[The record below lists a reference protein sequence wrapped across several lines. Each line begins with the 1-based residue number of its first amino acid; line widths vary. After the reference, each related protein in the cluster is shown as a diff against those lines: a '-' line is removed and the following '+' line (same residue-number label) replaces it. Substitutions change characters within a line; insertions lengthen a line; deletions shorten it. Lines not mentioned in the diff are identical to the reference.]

1 MEHIPVRLQN
11 RARHSQLLRD
21 ARKAPLASIS
31 RSSRG
36 PVSGVLCCVICKLCR
51 DICLLDRLPGKEI
64 KGYIVTTK
72 YMYTGL
78 KFVHGVYVLLL
89 PIPWRAALFWVF
101 LVVTLLFVLQREG
114 GIHAAEDLVLL
125 G

>member
-1 MEHIPVRLQN
+1 M
-11 RARHSQLLRD
+11 
-21 ARKAPLASIS
+21 
-31 RSSRG
+31 
-36 PVSGVLCCVICKLCR
+36 
-51 DICLLDRLPGKEI
+51 LDRLPGKEI

-101 LVVTLLFVLQREG
+101 LVAVNATHVRAYGE
-114 GIHAAEDLVLL
+114 L
-125 G
+125 GNLIFA